1 MQDPTRA
8 LGLYCARDPPPP
20 PRMRRLSTRSLTIQ
34 LPLVATGGALLVGL
48 CVLWLAMTSSTYL
61 NREQERAY
69 GEALARQIAI
79 SVRDPLQSSDL
90 LAARA
95 ALQRFIDA
103 ALAAG
108 ITVSDVEGT
117 VMGSAGDLN
126 ALDTRRYRARILIGD
141 DVAGAVSVAV
151 DQRASRGSRGRFLFS
166 LLALVAAL
174 GVAVYLGTRVLAQR
188 LSLRLLALD
197 SQLALPAEAREEP
210 ARNELR
216 RLEESVALL
225 PLDMLRGHAPLPAA
239 ATDYRQSALLFI
251 HLASLVGYVDTLS
264 ERSLHRY
271 TRRLQQIVQA
281 AAQCYRGEVSVSR
294 PFGLLVRFQR
304 QPNAGSEALRAA
316 CCARLLTRVTR
327 GLGER
332 TSLSLNIAAALGFCE
347 EGPDGADD
355 IYPKLYQQG
364 AIDEL
369 REACLAQRE
378 LPAVLLAPGTL
389 EDPQLGD
396 TAALSGEG
404 TARAAYRSLLA
415 LSDEQEMLL
424 TYQAELIVE
433 RIQPRGDKAPRPQP
447 DTSMRSTR

>member
-1 MQDPTRA
+1 
-8 LGLYCARDPPPP
+8 
-20 PRMRRLSTRSLTIQ
+20 MRRLTPRSLSIQ
-34 LPLVATGGALLVGL
+34 LPLVAAGSALLPGL
-48 CVLWLAMTSSTYL
+48 CVLWLAVTSSTYL
-61 NREQERAY
+61 HSEQERAY
-69 GEALARQIAI
+69 GEALAREVAI
-79 SVRDPLQSSDL
+79 SVRDPLQGSDL

-95 ALQRFIDA
+95 VLQRFIDA

-117 VMGSAGDLN
+117 VMGSAGDFE
-126 ALDTRRYRARILIGD
+126 APDTRRYRASILIGE

-151 DQRASRGSRGRFLFS
+151 DQRASRDSRERFLFS
-166 LLALVAAL
+166 LLALVGAL
-174 GVAVYLGTRVLAQR
+174 GVAVYLGTRLLAQR

-197 SQLALPAEAREEP
+197 SQLALPAEAQEEP

-216 RLEESVALL
+216 RLEKTVALL

-251 HLASLVGYVDTLS
+251 HLASLARYVDTLS
-264 ERSLHRY
+264 ESSLHRY

-294 PFGLLVRFQR
+294 PFGLLVRFQN
-304 QPNAGSEALRAA
+304 QPNASSEALRAA
-316 CCARLLTRVTR
+316 CCARLLIRVTT

-332 TSLSLNIAAALGFCE
+332 TRLSLDLAAALGLCE

-355 IYPKLYQQG
+355 IYPRLYRQG

-369 REACLAQRE
+369 REACLAQRA
-378 LPAVLLAPGTL
+378 LPAVLLAPEAL
-389 EDPQLGD
+389 QDAQLGD
-396 TAALSGEG
+396 TAALRGEDR
-404 TARAAYRSLLA
+404 ANAAYRGLLA

-424 TYQAELIVE
+424 TYQAQLIIE

>member
-1 MQDPTRA
+1 
-8 LGLYCARDPPPP
+8 
-20 PRMRRLSTRSLTIQ
+20 MRRLTPRSLSIQ
-34 LPLVATGGALLVGL
+34 LPLVAAGSALLLGL
-48 CVLWLAMTSSTYL
+48 CVLWLAVTSGTYL
-61 NREQERAY
+61 HSEQERAY
-69 GEALARQIAI
+69 GEALAREVAI
-79 SVRDPLQSSDL
+79 SVRDPLQGSDL

-95 ALQRFIDA
+95 VLKRFIDA

-108 ITVSDVEGT
+108 ITV
-117 VMGSAGDLN
+117 MGSAGDFE
-126 ALDTRRYRARILIGD
+126 APDTRRYRASILIGE

-151 DQRASRGSRGRFLFS
+151 DQRASRDSRERFLFS
-166 LLALVAAL
+166 LLALVGAL
-174 GVAVYLGTRVLAQR
+174 GVAVYLGTRLLAQR

-197 SQLALPAEAREEP
+197 SQLALPAEAQEEP

-216 RLEESVALL
+216 RLEKTVALL

-251 HLASLVGYVDTLS
+251 HLASLARYVDTLS

-304 QPNAGSEALRAA
+304 QPNASSEALRAA
-316 CCARLLTRVTR
+316 CCARLLARVTT

-332 TSLSLNIAAALGFCE
+332 TRLSLDLAAALGLCE

-355 IYPKLYQQG
+355 IYPRLYRQG

-369 REACLAQRE
+369 REACLAQRA
-378 LPAVLLAPGTL
+378 LPAVLLASEAL
-389 EDPQLGD
+389 QDAQLGD
-396 TAALSGEG
+396 TATLRSEDRAN
-404 TARAAYRSLLA
+404 AAYRGLLA

-424 TYQAELIVE
+424 SYQAQLIIE